1 MSINLER
8 RKGSQNSRY
17 HVLPDADFNCS
28 PRQYKRR
35 IEQWKLDK
43 YIKEDDMKVILRKD
57 LKRKREGKETDF
69 TVAGRN
75 VESQK
80 IRKFAK
86 RNNFTEEE
94 ILGFDVGMLITKVFV
109 RIL

>member
-1 MSINLER
+1 MFSTR
-8 RKGSQNSRY
+8 YSRY
-17 HVLPDADFNCS
+17 HVLPNANFERS

-43 YIKEDDMKVILRKD
+43 YIKEDDMRVILRKD
-57 LKRKREGKETDF
+57 LKRKREGKETEF
-69 TVAGRN
+69 SIAGRD

-86 RNNFTEEE
+86 RNNFTEDD
-94 ILGFDVGMLITKVFV
+94 ILGFDVGMLIEKVIV
-109 RIL
+109 QMP